1 MNSENKV
8 CNFFYAR
15 DFTSF
20 YINEKVLV
28 EKIWLNI
35 QDVGH
40 EGTDIKI

>member
-8 CNFFYAR
+8 VTFLC
-15 DFTSF
+15 DFTTF

-35 QDVGH
+35 QNIGH
-40 EGTDIKI
+40 EGY